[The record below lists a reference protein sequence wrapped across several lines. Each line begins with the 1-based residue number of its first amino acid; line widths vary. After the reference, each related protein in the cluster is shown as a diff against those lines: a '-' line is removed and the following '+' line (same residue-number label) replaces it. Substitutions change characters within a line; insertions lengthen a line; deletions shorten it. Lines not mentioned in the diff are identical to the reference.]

1 MSMRLYEISDQYQFL
16 LKDLYNEETGEVDES
31 VLSRLNELS
40 DTAENKCINVVR
52 IFKEIEMQRVAIAE
66 EKKRMAARESA
77 LKNQVDRLKNY
88 LLVNMER
95 CQIKKIECPQF
106 VISLQKNPARLDIT
120 DEKLIPKEYLVT
132 KISIDESKVKDELKS
147 GVIIPGARLV
157 QGNSVRIR

>member
-66 EKKRMAARESA
+66 EKKRMAAREAA

-106 VISLQKNPARLDIT
+106 VISLQKNPVKLDIT
-120 DEKLIPKEYLVT
+120 DEKLIPKDYLVT
-132 KISIDESKVKDELKS
+132 KVSIDEAKVKDELKN